1 MKFKV
6 VGTQVTLAINDH
18 PDCFKSHSLLCRQ
31 GFEFSA
37 RSDGDVGDIDGAF
50 WETNGV
56 GVGPDVQLAVVFYHD
71 LVDSNQR
78 SVQLC
83 PHISHGYS
91 ARDFQSAVSV
101 FDKKN
106 PLICEYAI
114 SYTVSLSLALQI
126 YYIKI
131 HLKNTKDNSDY
142 QREYAL

>member
-18 PDCFKSHSLLCRQ
+18 PDCFESHSLLCRQ
-31 GFEFSA
+31 GFELSA

-78 SVQLC
+78 SVQLR

-101 FDKKN
+101 F
-106 PLICEYAI
+106 
-114 SYTVSLSLALQI
+114 
-126 YYIKI
+126 
-131 HLKNTKDNSDY
+131 
-142 QREYAL
+142 